1 MARCLMVVIS
11 DWERGRSVTFRGPL
25 YNPFKMVLVLVVVV
39 VVVGPSS
46 CCGCNDSRFSDADD
60 DDDDGGTAPSMS

>member
-25 YNPFKMVLVLVVVV
+25 YNPFKIVLVVVV

-60 DDDDGGTAPSMS
+60 DDDGGTAPSMS